1 MRITFLIFLS
11 SFLLSC
17 SDELPNM
24 DQLQLLSFIRELESD
39 VKVMVP
45 PSLDKPLVFCYEY
58 KPACLQGYKVKIK
71 GLEVSAL
78 YYEDQSN
85 AKKSAKSVRGYLFRN
100 WVFDQVRDE
109 PILERFFENK
119 VKAKKMF

>member
-1 MRITFLIFLS
+1 MRVILFVMLS
-11 SFLLSC
+11 TFLLSC
-17 SDELPNM
+17 SDKPSNM
-24 DQLQLLSFIRELESD
+24 DQLQLLSHIKELESD

-58 KPACLQGYKVKIK
+58 KPACQQGYKVKIK
-71 GLEVSAL
+71 GLEVTAL

-109 PILERFFENK
+109 PILERFFENQ